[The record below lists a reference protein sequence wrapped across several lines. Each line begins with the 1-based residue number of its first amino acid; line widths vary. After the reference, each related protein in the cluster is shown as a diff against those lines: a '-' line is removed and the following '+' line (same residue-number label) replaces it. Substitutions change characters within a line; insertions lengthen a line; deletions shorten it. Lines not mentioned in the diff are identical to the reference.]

1 MEEADEAVELVER
14 VAALHRIELFA
25 RAGTNDEGR
34 WEVTT
39 RTAPHINV
47 SVFARGLLNRVVT
60 RIYFDG
66 EPANETDPL
75 LACVPE
81 ERRATIVSKPD
92 ASGVYQW
99 NVILQGTDAETVF
112 FDY

>member
-1 MEEADEAVELVER
+1 VVL
-14 VAALHRIELFA
+14 
-25 RAGTNDEGR
+25 
-34 WEVTT
+34 
-39 RTAPHINV
+39 
-47 SVFARGLLNRVVT
+47 VFARGLVKHLLT

-66 EPANETDPL
+66 EAANVNDPL
-75 LACVPE
+75 LECVPV
-81 ERRATIVSKPD
+81 ERRGTLLARKD

>member
-1 MEEADEAVELVER
+1 MVL
-14 VAALHRIELFA
+14 
-25 RAGTNDEGR
+25 
-34 WEVTT
+34 
-39 RTAPHINV
+39 
-47 SVFARGLLNRVVT
+47 VFARGLVKHLLT

-66 EPANETDPL
+66 EAANVNDPL
-75 LACVPE
+75 LECVPAD
-81 ERRATIVSKPD
+81 RRGTLIARQD